1 MSASLAVGI
10 ALFIA
15 WTILPLAC
23 IAFGAADVVEM
34 SPEADRLVELGALPE
49 AIR

>member
-1 MSASLAVGI
+1 MSAPLAVGI

-15 WTILPLAC
+15 WTILPSRAPRSVPLMWWRC
-23 IAFGAADVVEM
+23 
-34 SPEADRLVELGALPE
+34 PLRLTGWSSFGALPE